1 MRGRNSLD
9 LRVLYDLKIE
19 VRDMVNRASKIK
31 SDIENGKEI
40 DTRDVVGIL
49 DEAEHF
55 VLTKSIIYGF
65 DLDYRKE
72 IGEELDR
79 YKKEVGNGLANE
91 NRIYDAV
98 CYTLELFKKFRRKL
112 KV

>member
-1 MRGRNSLD
+1 MRRRNSLD

-72 IGEELDR
+72 IMMLYAILWSYLKNLE
-79 YKKEVGNGLANE
+79 GN
-91 NRIYDAV
+91 
-98 CYTLELFKKFRRKL
+98 
-112 KV
+112 